1 MVVSVIWGHKEIT
14 CRAGQGAHPQE
25 TAGVQGGGGLIMRGS
40 SMVAHRHWSQGLVT
54 GAGS

>member
-25 TAGVQGGGGLIMRGS
+25 TAGVQGGGGLIMRGA